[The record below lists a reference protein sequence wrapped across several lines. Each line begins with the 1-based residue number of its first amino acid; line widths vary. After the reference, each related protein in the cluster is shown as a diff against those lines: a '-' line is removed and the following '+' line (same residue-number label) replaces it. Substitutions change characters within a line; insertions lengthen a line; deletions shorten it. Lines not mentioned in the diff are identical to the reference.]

1 MTRTL
6 PPHISPSHV
15 MAAAERLFRADATKQ
30 VQDEARRRKIHPAQK
45 QAWIDHAV
53 AVRVYAMWMALAVGG
68 GDDYCI

>member
-30 VQDEARRRKIHPAQK
+30 VQDEARRRKIHPDDRTF
-45 QAWIDHAV
+45 WIEQYI
-53 AVRVYAMWMALAVGG
+53 AVRVYEMWRGFTAGG

>member
-1 MTRTL
+1 MTRIL

-45 QAWIDHAV
+45 QAWIDHKV
-53 AVRVYAMWMALAVGG
+53 AVRVYELGLLIPGG
-68 GDDYCI
+68 AIDDYSI